1 MGAFVGNESPEEEQ
15 SPSIQDEVDA
25 LLAPAEQPDES
36 PAPEAPAEPEQ
47 YVLGDMTIS
56 AEELPGVQ
64 GLINWAS
71 TLSED
76 QVQQIFAYT
85 SGEVELAAP
94 EAEYEEEVE
103 EEEPDY
109 FAQLDE
115 MDPDL
120 AAAMREQY
128 EDMQARE
135 AELREQIDGDR
146 QRLDAIEQHTASQVY
161 ETTQAQIEQAEQAAA
176 SRFVEAYGE
185 IDDDTYIQLVQT
197 AGRMNIVDGLV
208 NEHGMEDGMYQ
219 ALEAAM
225 YVNPE
230 LRDQLLAEKVGQLA
244 ASQQAS
250 SRKDA
255 AASLGNPVAGTNIPN
270 VNPANLPQN
279 ERHSAM
285 ARDIEALLG
294 QS

>member
-1 MGAFVGNESPEEEQ
+1 MGAFVGNETPEEEA
-15 SPSIQDEVDA
+15 PSIQDDVDA
-25 LLAPAEQPDES
+25 ILDPEPESS
-36 PAPEAPAEPEQ
+36 PAPEQPAEPEQ

-71 TLSED
+71 GLTED
-76 QVQQIFAYT
+76 QVQNIFAYT
-85 SGEVELAAP
+85 NGEIDLTSPQEKA
-94 EAEYEEEVE
+94 YEEEYAE

-128 EDMQARE
+128 EDLQARE
-135 AELREQIDGDR
+135 AELREQMDADR
-146 QRLDAIEQHTASQVY
+146 ERLDAIEQHTATTVY
-161 ETTQAQIEQAEQAAA
+161 ETTQAQIQAAEEA
-176 SRFVEAYGE
+176 AAGRFMESYGE
-185 IDDDTYIQLVQT
+185 IDDDTYVALVQT

-208 NEHGMEDGMYQ
+208 NEHGMEEGMYQ

-230 LRDQLLAEKVGQLA
+230 LRDQLLAQKVGQLQA
-244 ASQQAS
+244 QQQS
-250 SRKDA
+250 ESRKDA
-255 AASLGNPVAGTNIPN
+255 AAALGNPVAGTNIPN
-270 VNPANLPQN
+270 VNPSTLPQN